1 MLIKKNLNEI
11 GVEIFLLVFEKYKHI
26 VIQQCK
32 LNSIQMKKK
41 NYGKIYRNL
50 ILDSKIIQR
59 YHLVV
64 VSFLI

>member
-41 NYGKIYRNL
+41 ITVKFIE
-50 ILDSKIIQR
+50 I
-59 YHLVV
+59 
-64 VSFLI
+64 